1 MTTNEK
7 KYTTHKTEVNVHTGN
22 LLKTYYA
29 KNRIRKS
36 PLARHLGRNV
46 NTIARY
52 LKNST
57 IQTAILWE
65 ISMVLKHNFFMDIA
79 SMLPPEF
86 TTDAPINAEKDERIL
101 ALEKQ
106 VELLTAERDVLL
118 RAMK

>member
-1 MTTNEK
+1 MNTKEK
-7 KYTTHKTEVNVHTGN
+7 KYNINLLSNAIHTGN
-22 LLKTYYA
+22 LLTA
-29 KNRIRKS
+29 FFTLRRIRKS
-36 PLARHLGRNV
+36 ALARHLNRNKNSV
-46 NTIARY
+46 LNFQ
-52 LKNST
+52 KNST

-101 ALEKQ
+101 TLEKQ

-118 RAMK
+118 KAMK

>member
-1 MTTNEK
+1 MINKEK
-7 KYTTHKTEVNVHTGN
+7 KYATHKTEVNLHTGN

-46 NTIARY
+46 KTIADY

-65 ISMVLKHNFFMDIA
+65 ISTVLKHNFFMDIA
-79 SMLPPEF
+79 YRLPTEF
-86 TTDAPINAEKDERIL
+86 TTDAPINTEKDERIL
-101 ALEKQ
+101 TLEKQ